1 MRHYPHPAPKFNR
14 TPGMSRTGR
23 ALKLVQDARTA
34 KPNPIEAHVAMV
46 LCATPEQV
54 TERFTR
60 LIITNYPGVR

>member
-1 MRHYPHPAPKFNR
+1 MAHYPTPKRFNP

-23 ALKLVQDARTA
+23 ALALIT
-34 KPNPIEAHVAMV
+34 KPAPVVVEAHVAMV

-60 LIITNYPGVR
+60 MIITNYPGVR